1 MKVTD
6 WKNVIDWHGA
16 GSAELAGYGTEVEV
30 KETDGLLDYI
40 KPLNG
45 PVGTVFY
52 LDFT

>member
-1 MKVTD
+1 MS
-6 WKNVIDWHGA
+6 VIIKSILYLITFND
-16 GSAELAGYGTEVEV
+16 GTEVEV